1 MEKNVIIIEDEPAN
15 AARLQ
20 RLLKSIKP
28 DMNIV
33 AVLESLDG
41 SLAWLRKNPH
51 PDLFFM
57 DIQLGDGLSLELFDY
72 LDIQVPVIF
81 TTAYNEY
88 VMEAF
93 RVTSIDYLLKP
104 IEHRDLERA
113 LDKLQKLEQAAISNQ
128 LHQIPDV
135 NRLQGMLNPSYKSRF
150 LVKQGQR
157 LITIPVEDV
166 LGAVIRNQM
175 VYLVSRNE
183 KRYLVDLTLDQ
194 IEKNLDPARF
204 FRINRQAIIH
214 LDAIK
219 MMEPYFNSRLLV
231 KLNPGFEANQV
242 VARERVSD
250 FKAWLD
256 R

>member
-1 MEKNVIIIEDEPAN
+1 MVKNVIIIEDEPAS
-15 AARLQ
+15 AARMQ

-28 DMNIV
+28 EMNIV
-33 AVLESLDG
+33 GILDSLEASLE
-41 SLAWLRKNPH
+41 WLRKNPH
-51 PDLFFM
+51 PDLLFM
-57 DIQLGDGLSLELFDY
+57 DIQLGDGLSFELFDY
-72 LDIQVPVIF
+72 LEIEVPVIF

-93 RVTSIDYLLKP
+93 RLTSIDYLLKP
-104 IEHRDLERA
+104 IEQRDLERA
-113 LDKLQKLEQAAISNQ
+113 LDKLKKLEQAAISNHNQ
-128 LHQIPDV
+128 QQAEM
-135 NRLQGMLNPSYKSRF
+135 NRLQAMLNPSYKSRF

-157 LITIPVEDV
+157 ILPIPVDEV
-166 LGAVIRNQM
+166 LGAVIRNHM

-183 KRYLVDLTLDQ
+183 KRYMVDLTMDQ
-194 IEKNLDPARF
+194 LEKSLDPERF

-214 LDAIK
+214 PDAIQ
-219 MMEPYFNSRLLV
+219 MMEPYFNSRMHV
-231 KLNPGFEANQV
+231 KLNPGFEENQI